1 MVYDLLLSA
10 EFTNNYLFL
19 GVCITGASVFILA
32 SEMRDSAENSQGI
45 FQLDSRGISPPSADE
60 DRVFQLTGMRNEF
73 RRDAKTLIL
82 STAR

>member
-1 MVYDLLLSA
+1 MVYDLLSA

-19 GVCITGASVFILA
+19 DVCITGAPVFLLA
-32 SEMRDSAENSQGI
+32 SEMRDTAEDSQGI
-45 FQLDSRGISPPSADE
+45 FHLDSRRMSPPSADE
-60 DRVFQLTGMRNEF
+60 DRVFQLTGTRNEF